1 MQYWYNIRTTQV
13 ESDNKTSRKEDLL
26 GPYASEEEARQALQ
40 STAART
46 EAWEEENRRRQEEEA
61 RAENRDPDEPGL
73 LGF

>member
-1 MQYWYNIRTTQV
+1 MQYWYNIRTRQV
-13 ESDNKTSRKEDLL
+13 EPDNKTSRKEDLL
-26 GPYASEEEARQALQ
+26 GPYPSEEQAAQALH

-46 EAWEEENRRRQEEEA
+46 EAWDEEDRRRKEEEA